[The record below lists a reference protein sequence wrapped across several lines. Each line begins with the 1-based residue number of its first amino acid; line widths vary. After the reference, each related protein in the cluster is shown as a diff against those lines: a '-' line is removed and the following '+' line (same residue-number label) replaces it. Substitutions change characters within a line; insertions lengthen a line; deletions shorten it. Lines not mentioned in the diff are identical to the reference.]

1 MWSCASSATLSPSV
15 LQRTNLRATRR
26 SDSRVRGSTRARTKM
41 GSSNADGP
49 KIFHESSQVADALAD
64 FTMKSAE
71 EAIKERGSF
80 AVAVAGGSLI
90 NLLGGLKDKQDVDW
104 GNWHVFWVD
113 ERCVPHSDVDSNF
126 GGAVKALLGEV
137 PIPSTQLYAIDETLC
152 PQNDG
157 AAKACAEEYDARL
170 RSLSREI
177 LPVSGARLP
186 VFDLLLLGFGPD
198 GHICSLFPDHAL
210 LSVMDPWILP
220 ISDSPKPPPER
231 ITFSLP
237 VVNAAK
243 SKCFIAVGE
252 GKAEMAATIIKK
264 SSSGGDSSVPA
275 SLVTGDVV
283 WLMDEAAASKL

>member
-15 LQRTNLRATRR
+15 LQRTKLRAIKR
-26 SDSRVRGSTRARTKM
+26 SDNKAQGTTRAGTKM

>member
-1 MWSCASSATLSPSV
+1 
-15 LQRTNLRATRR
+15 
-26 SDSRVRGSTRARTKM
+26 M
-41 GSSNADGP
+41 GSSSADGP
-49 KIFHESSQVADALAD
+49 KIFPESSQVADALAD
-64 FTMKSAE
+64 LTMKSAE

-90 NLLGGLKDKQDVDW
+90 NLLGGLKGKQDVDW
-104 GNWHVFWVD
+104 SNWHVFWVD
-113 ERCVPHSDVDSNF
+113 ERCVPHSDPDSNF

-137 PIPSTQLYAIDETLC
+137 PIPSTQLYAIDESLC
-152 PQNDG
+152 PQNAG

-170 RSLSREI
+170 KSLSREI
-177 LPVSGARLP
+177 LPISGAGLP

-210 LSVMDPWILP
+210 LSVTEPWILP

-243 SKCFIAVGE
+243 SKCFTAVGE

-264 SSSGGDSSVPA
+264 SSSSGDSFVPA
-275 SLVTGDVV
+275 SLVTGDIV
-283 WLMDEAAASKL
+283 WLMDEAGASKL

>member
-1 MWSCASSATLSPSV
+1 
-15 LQRTNLRATRR
+15 
-26 SDSRVRGSTRARTKM
+26 M
-41 GSSNADGP
+41 GSSSADGP
-49 KIFHESSQVADALAD
+49 KIFPESSQVADALAD
-64 FTMKSAE
+64 LTMKAAE

-90 NLLGGLKDKQDVDW
+90 NLLGGLKGKQDVDW
-104 GNWHVFWVD
+104 SNWHVFWVD
-113 ERCVPHSDVDSNF
+113 ERCVPHSDTDSNF

-152 PQNDG
+152 PQNAG
-157 AAKACAEEYDARL
+157 AAKACAEEYDAKL
-170 RSLSREI
+170 KSLSREI
-177 LPVSGARLP
+177 LPVSGAGLP

-210 LSVMDPWILP
+210 LSVTDPWILP